1 MPAPTLAPRAGRS
14 AALATAI
21 ALATALPIAGCT
33 GAGTVGG
40 GAPDAGATN
49 AAASADAT
57 ASPATLSDAD
67 LVARGE
73 YLVKIAGCNDCHT
86 PGYAAQQ
93 GNVDKALW
101 LVGSPEGFH
110 GPWGTTFPA
119 NLRLRLAEMDEA
131 QWMDY
136 SATLRTRP
144 LMPDFAVRDMSADD
158 RRAIYRFVRSLGP
171 AGEPAPAYLPPGT
184 RPEPP
189 FFELVLPEG
198 APTGPGPADAAP
210 PPGPA
215 APPADPEA
223 PVES

>member
-1 MPAPTLAPRAGRS
+1 MPAPTFAPRAGRP
-14 AALATAI
+14 AAIAAAI
-21 ALATALPIAGCT
+21 ALATGLPLAGCT
-33 GAGTVGG
+33 GAGTVGAG
-40 GAPDAGATN
+40 TADAGASTD
-49 AAASADAT
+49 AAAS
-57 ASPATLSDAD
+57 PAMPSDAD

-110 GPWGTTFPA
+110 GPWGTTFAA
-119 NLRLRLAEMDEA
+119 NLRLRLSEMDEA

-144 LMPDFAVRDMSADD
+144 LMPDFAVRDMSEDD

-189 FFELVLPEG
+189 FFELVLPAG
-198 APTGPGPADAAP
+198 APTGPAGPAPADAAP
-210 PPGPA
+210 PADPM
-215 APPADPEA
+215 APPADPNA